1 MKILV
6 LDTTEDARYFSA
18 VSKYFDQMEL
28 DTETV
33 TDRAASKVATKA
45 YDLIIMSD
53 IPGKMDM
60 LDLTD
65 KIAASVL
72 NRKCEVVLMVDNPT
86 KMHRIK
92 RVLSGRGFRALKTDQ
107 IAELCSIF
115 ERK

>member
-1 MKILV
+1 MKVLV
-6 LDTTEDARYFSA
+6 MDTTEDSRYYA
-18 VSKYFDQMEL
+18 VVSKYYNDVEL

-33 TDRAASKVATKA
+33 TDRAASKISMKA
-45 YDLIIMSD
+45 YDLIVMSD

-65 KIAASVL
+65 RISSSVL
-72 NRKCEVVLMVDNPT
+72 NRKCEVILMMDNPT

-92 RVLSGRGFRALKTDQ
+92 GILSGRGFRALKTN
-107 IAELCSIF
+107 ELDELNAIF